1 MTMAVL
7 PPPRS
12 RGRRLEKVPDRILE
26 DDDHEP
32 SWPADPP
39 SFASTAPPPS
49 IWSRTGG
56 SPPPP
61 PPAHLRPP
69 PPPPVDL
76 LPRPIG
82 EVTEWDIPVV
92 TGPSAF
98 DLGPDGPADDATAV
112 IDLRSTPP
120 ATAAASP
127 NSPVDELP
135 APGTL
140 IAQNVSAWFGARKV
154 LDRCTLQM
162 PSGQVTAIIGP
173 SGCGKSVFLRNLNR
187 MHEVIPTAKMGGL
200 ITLDGVDIHR
210 DDMSPT
216 EVRLRIG
223 MVFQRPNPF
232 PSMSIKENVL
242 AGLKLAGKKT
252 KDADALVEWA
262 LRRGGLWNEVKDRL
276 DTSGAAL
283 SGGQQ
288 QRLCIA
294 RSLAVRPRVLLMDEP
309 CSALDPIS
317 TRVIEETILE
327 IGREITIVIVTHN
340 MQQAQRVA
348 DTCAFFMIE
357 EQGSPGRV
365 IEAGPTTEIFG
376 NPQDQRTFDYVS
388 GRFG

>member
-1 MTMAVL
+1 MAIL

-12 RGRRLEKVPDRILE
+12 RGRRLEKVPERILE

-32 SWPADPP
+32 NWPTDPP
-39 SFASTAPPPS
+39 SFATTAPPPS
-49 IWSRTGG
+49 IWSRVGG

-69 PPPPVDL
+69 PPPNAPVAEL
-76 LPRPIG
+76 L
-82 EVTEWDIPVV
+82 
-92 TGPSAF
+92 
-98 DLGPDGPADDATAV
+98 
-112 IDLRSTPP
+112 
-120 ATAAASP
+120 
-127 NSPVDELP
+127 

-200 ITLDGVDIHR
+200 VTLDGVDIHS

-365 IEAGPTTEIFG
+365 IEAGLTTEIFG
-376 NPQDQRTFDYVS
+376 NPQDQRTSDYVS